1 MPAHPLWLDRLPTL
15 QAQVADDSGPLWWDR
30 ADIERLFGLHRR
42 QAISLLH
49 QMGAEWI
56 GTNLA
61 IERSALRRF
70 LEDPRRRM
78 AHQEE
83 QTRSARVAATLAE
96 LRREQNARQIAIPLR
111 ATPERLD
118 FAGLPSGIDLQR
130 HQLTI
135 AYETAAELLE
145 KLAAL
150 AQALMHDFET
160 FEAKLQAP
168 ESAL

>member
-1 MPAHPLWLDRLPTL
+1 MPAHPLWLDRLPAL
-15 QAQVADDSGPLWWDR
+15 QAQVADDSAPFWWDR
-30 ADIERLFGLHRR
+30 AAIEQLFGLRRR

-49 QMGAEWI
+49 QMGAEWV

-70 LEDPRRRM
+70 LEDPRRRN

-83 QTRSARVAATLAE
+83 QTRTARVATALGQ
-96 LRREQNARQIAIPLR
+96 LRREQQARQIAIPLP
-111 ATPERLD
+111 AAPERLD
-118 FAGLPSGIDLQR
+118 FAGLPAGIDLQR

-135 AYETAAELLE
+135 AYETTAELLE
-145 KLAAL
+145 KLVAL

-160 FEAKLQAP
+160 FEAKLRAP